1 MALYGDTDSNANKT
15 KVATTVVAD
24 ASGSTVV
31 FVDATEAAL
40 SENQERG
47 LTGPG
52 WWNYVTYTDT
62 AGNSRHKAELLVPLT
77 DPEANADET
86 QSDDS
91 IVADAAS
98 AITFSQDLVA
108 LTGLSDPVT
117 TSALTVTAASS
128 DSSALSTQWQRKTA
142 TGLRWVNITSSLDG
156 GVYGNTGAAASVTS
170 GAATALTITAGTKA
184 ALDGYEYRVKITSA
198 GGAEEVTSA
207 YKSITFA

>member
-1 MALYGDTDSNANKT
+1 MSLYGDTDSNANKT
-15 KVATTVVAD
+15 KVETTVVAD

-52 WWNYVTYTDT
+52 WWNYITYTDT
-62 AGNSRHKAELLVPLT
+62 EGNTRHKSELLVPLT

-86 QSDDS
+86 QADDS

-142 TGLRWVNITSSLDG
+142 TGLRWVNITSTLDD
-156 GVYGNTGAAASVTS
+156 GVYGNTGSATGVTS

>member
-1 MALYGDTDSNANKT
+1 MSLYGDTDSNANKT
-15 KVATTVVAD
+15 KVETTVVAD

-31 FVDATEAAL
+31 FVDETEAAL

-52 WWNYVTYTDT
+52 WWNYITYTE
-62 AGNSRHKAELLVPLT
+62 GNTRHKSELLVPLT

-98 AITFSQDLVA
+98 AITFSVNLSN

-117 TSALTVTAASS
+117 TSGLTVTAASS
-128 DSSALSTQWQRKTA
+128 DSSALTFQWQRKTD
-142 TGLRWVNITSSLDG
+142 TGLRWSNITSSLDG
-156 GVYGNTGAAASVTS
+156 GVYGNTGTASAVAS
-170 GAATALTITAGTKA
+170 GTATALTITAGTKA

-207 YKSITFA
+207 VASIAFA